1 MPSVGFEPT
10 ISAGERPQT
19 YALDHAAT
27 GTGYAKQFKI
37 SYFRTST
44 EVSQNIKKSL
54 SYCITLHLVFQYAC
68 YRQVPAIELSS
79 IGICIATL
87 PWDPRFIASCLD
99 IIISK
104 HRQVWN
110 LTNLYC
116 LHNFNKCFLNN
127 SKLHIIYTH
136 LYWRLLKTM
145 GCIVC
150 R

>member
-1 MPSVGFEPT
+1 MPLVGFEPI
-10 ISAGERPQT
+10 ISASERPLT

-27 GTGYAKQFKI
+27 GTGHAKQFKI
-37 SYFRTST
+37 SYFRTNT
-44 EVSQNIKKSL
+44 DVSQKIKKSL
-54 SYCITLHLVFQYAC
+54 SYCITLHSVFQYAC
-68 YRQVPAIELSS
+68 CRQVTAIELSS

-87 PWDPRFIASCLD
+87 HWDPRFILSCLD
-99 IIISK
+99 IVISK
-104 HRQVWN
+104 NRQVWN

-116 LHNFNKCFLNN
+116 LQNFNKRFMNN
-127 SKLHIIYTH
+127 SKLHVIYTH